1 MILNKEKLI
10 QALSLVK
17 PGLASKELIE
27 QSTSFAFMDGKVVT
41 YNDEISLSHPVEGLE
56 IEGAIKANE
65 FYQFVNRVKT
75 EEITVDITDNE
86 IVFKSGRTKAG
97 FTLQKEIK
105 LPLNEVTEKG
115 KWKKLP
121 EDFCHFLSMAAG
133 ATGHD
138 LTEAIMT
145 CVLVQQDGYLVGSD
159 RQKIM
164 RCEVG
169 EDIGVETFLIP
180 ASSALEAASLKPTKI
195 AESKGWVHFKTK
207 EGTVLSC
214 RVFED
219 TYPDVTELM
228 EVEGILISFPDSIEE
243 MIAQA
248 SVFAKRA
255 YILDESV
262 DIKITGSKLRV
273 SAKSETSW
281 FRDTKKIESDEEVEF
296 SITPYLLQDI
306 LKETKDF
313 RLSENAVKFAG
324 AGWEYVAA
332 LKETI
337 E

>member
-1 MILNKEKLI
+1 MKLDKEKLTE
-10 QALSLVK
+10 ALNLVK

-65 FYQFVNRVKT
+65 FYQFVSKVKGD
-75 EEITVDITDNE
+75 EIAAVTTDNE
-86 IVFKSGRTKAG
+86 IIFKSGRTKAG

-105 LPLNEVTEKG
+105 LPLDEVNEKG

-121 EDFCHFLSMAAG
+121 EHFCQFLSLAAG
-133 ATGHD
+133 ACGRD

-145 CVLVQQDGYLVGSD
+145 CVCVQQDGYLIGSD

-164 RCEVG
+164 RCKL
-169 EDIGVETFLIP
+169 VEELDVDTFLIP
-180 ASSALEAASLKPTKI
+180 ASSALEVVSLQPDKI

-207 EGTVLSC
+207 QGTILSC
-214 RVFED
+214 RIFED
-219 TYPDVTELM
+219 EYPEVDELM
-228 EVEGILISFPDSIEE
+228 KVEGIMLTLPDRIEE
-243 MIAQA
+243 MLEQA

-255 YILDESV
+255 FILDETV
-262 DIKITGSKLRV
+262 DIKIAKGKFRL
-273 SAKSETSW
+273 SAKSETGW
-281 FRDTKKIESDEEVEF
+281 FKDTDKIDTDEEIGF

-306 LKETKDF
+306 MKETKYF
-313 RLSENAVKFAG
+313 RLSENAVKFVG
-324 AGWEYVAA
+324 DGWEYVAS
-332 LKETI
+332 LKEII